1 MKRKNFAGWLVIS
14 LLPLLA
20 FILMAL
26 QQHRALTV
34 RAPIAASQFSA
45 DLASTVSYGFVE
57 QPGGDALGGTLGSD
71 AVVTDHAPATEHQ
84 PTVLERSTG
93 LGSSVVGLQKS

>member
-1 MKRKNFAGWLVIS
+1 MKRKNFAGWLILS

-20 FILMAL
+20 FVLMAL

-34 RAPIAASQFSA
+34 APLAASRFSA

-57 QPGGDALGGTLGSD
+57 QPGGDALGGTLGGD
-71 AVVTDHAPATEHQ
+71 AVVTTDHAPTTTRQ

-93 LGSSVVGLQKS
+93 VGAGVASLQKS